1 MAGCSHPHP
10 DCQERASSG
19 AAEVSN
25 VTTVLNQVTV
35 TTSYPSSSSSPA
47 AYSDHFDYR
56 VLMVKRSSKSKFMPN
71 AYVFPGGVV
80 AEADTSGGWLEVR
93 ALAAVVV
100 SSHRCRCSESRASP
114 GTTWRSS
121 CWTPARWTGHCS

>member
-1 MAGCSHPHP
+1 MAGCCHPHP

-25 VTTVLNQVTV
+25 VETESQSQVTV
-35 TTSYPSSSSSPA
+35 TISYPSSSSSSSSSSSPA

-100 SSHRCRCSESRASP
+100 SS
-114 GTTWRSS
+114 
-121 CWTPARWTGHCS
+121 